1 MHGGR
6 RSPLRVVPLLAVTRT
21 LFGYGINWGSVWG
34 GIWSFVGNVGSDI
47 KQWVLEAIQKAVDLV
62 YDAINTVDDVYH
74 AITGVISEGLIWA
87 TRQAENA
94 AGAVTNV
101 VEQTV
106 QFVDGAFSNFRDQ
119 LKSFLEHAWDDLKA
133 WVLDPAGDFL
143 SGVLGDGLWVIKAF
157 VTLGR
162 NGVDF
167 LISLAEDPVGTIW
180 SLIKQSVLDTIGAI
194 APPIEW
200 VFGEIWDL
208 GIARAQAELNA
219 VFDIFETLRTL
230 WPYFEWFATHPPN
243 QWGQFADEEIPKA
256 IRDFAG
262 LAANLVRDEE
272 TGPENVVRA
281 LLGLPKKPVTGLI
294 GGAIGG

>member
-21 LFGYGINWGSVWG
+21 LFGYGVNWGSVWG
-34 GIWSFVGNVGSDI
+34 GIWTFLQGVTTAVKNFVI
-47 KQWVLEAIQKAVDLV
+47 EAIQKAVDLV

-74 AITGVISEGLIWA
+74 AITGVISGGLIWA
-87 TRQAENA
+87 QDMAINA
-94 AGAVTNV
+94 KNAVENV
-101 VEQTV
+101 VEKTLDEV
-106 QFVDGAFSNFRDQ
+106 SGAFSNFRDQ
-119 LKSFLEHAWDDLKA
+119 LKSVLEHGWDDLKK

-180 SLIKQSVLDTIGAI
+180 GLVKQSVLDTIGAI
-194 APPIEW
+194 APPLEW

-219 VFDIFETLRTL
+219 VADVFETLRTL

-243 QWGQFADEEIPKA
+243 EWGQFADEEIPKA

-294 GGAIGG
+294 AGAIGG